1 MSQQLISLFLDIVS
15 QFPNDTE
22 FKQNDIFFPIQQEIT
37 NSFSNFSD
45 IQQNTLLNSQQS
57 YGLMFAQNPIQ
68 QNFDMD
74 YQFQQKQNVIK
85 NIIKGFSKY
94 LKSLSN
100 EKAMQRFSGI
110 LGSHKNITNIKKNF
124 LREMKKKN
132 NRWNYILKRMISSKN
147 LSKIFYSYLEK
158 ESNDWLFSSKTD
170 DIISHQQMINLIKEA
185 LQQEVQ
191 VNIKTYKKK

>member
-15 QFPNDTE
+15 QSHSDVE
-22 FKQNDIFFPIQQEIT
+22 FKESEIFFSEQHEIT
-37 NSFSNFSD
+37 NSFSNFQD
-45 IQQNTLLNSQQS
+45 LQQSTLLKSQES
-57 YGLMFAQNPIQ
+57 DSLVFVENPIQ

-74 YQFQQKQNVIK
+74 YQFQQKQNIIK

-94 LKSLSN
+94 LKSLSS
-100 EKAMQRFSGI
+100 EKALQRFSSI

-158 ESNDWLFSSKTD
+158 ESNDWLFQSKTD